1 MNPRPIGLALLC
13 ATVVLFVTSLQAQN
27 SQGTILGHVEDS
39 SGAVI
44 PGAKVAAT
52 NVNTN
57 VVHHFTTTT
66 VGDYVFV
73 DMAPGPYEVKV
84 DADGFESQVSKGL
97 VLEVDQTLR
106 QNFKLPVGQTK
117 QVVTVTADAQ
127 MVQTDNTT
135 TGNVLDQRTIEELP
149 SSGRDFNN
157 LLNLSAGASNVSG
170 GSQVYW
176 ALHGLNQNFTEVS
189 VNGARPDSVSFL
201 VDGVADTDTFFSTAS
216 NIPSESSIQE
226 VKVQTG
232 LYSAEYGQ
240 GSGQINVAIKSGT
253 NQWHGEAYDY
263 FQNDALNPRSPLQ
276 LEQNTYEGQ
285 NGNLRI
291 PWKQNQFGG
300 TLGGPVRI
308 PSITTVRTKPS
319 GSSLTMAAGVTGC
332 LRIKTRFRFPPHRS
346 AMVTSPTGPFSST
359 ILAPRFAI
367 LVAVPPHV
375 RQSRA
380 TNSPASILSGKN
392 WRTSILCPILIVRC
406 PATTT

>member
-1 MNPRPIGLALLC
+1 MNRRIHTRFGLALLC
-13 ATVVLFVTSLQAQN
+13 ATVALLVVSLQAQN

-44 PGAKVAAT
+44 PGAKVTAT

-57 VVHHFTTTT
+57 VVHHFTITS

-135 TGNVLDQRTIEELP
+135 TGNVLDQKTIEELP

-189 VNGARPDSVSFL
+189 VNGARTDSVSFL

-216 NIPSESSIQE
+216 NIPSEYSIQE

-240 GSGQINVAIKSGT
+240 GSGQINVASKSGT
-253 NQWHGEAYDY
+253 NHWHGEAYDY

-285 NGNLRI
+285 TGSLSI

-308 PSITTVRTKPS
+308 PWVYS
-319 GSSLTMAAGVTGC
+319 GQN
-332 LRIKTRFRFPPHRS
+332 KTFWFFAYDGGRRHWVPQNQN
-346 AMVTSPTGPFSST
+346 AVQVPTAQERNGDFSDWPFST
-359 ILAPRFAI
+359 IPAPRCAI
-367 LVAVPPHV
+367 RVAVPPPA
-375 RQSRA
+375 RP
-380 TNSPASILSGKN
+380 SPATRSP
-392 WRTSILCPILIVRC
+392 TSIP
-406 PATTT
+406 

>member
-1 MNPRPIGLALLC
+1 MNRRIHTRFGLALLC
-13 ATVVLFVTSLQAQN
+13 ATVALLVVSLQAQN

-44 PGAKVAAT
+44 PGAKVTAT

-57 VVHHFTTTT
+57 VVHHFTITS

-135 TGNVLDQRTIEELP
+135 TGNVLDQKTIEELP

-189 VNGARPDSVSFL
+189 VNGARTDSVSFL

-216 NIPSESSIQE
+216 NIPSEYSIQE

-240 GSGQINVAIKSGT
+240 GSGQINVASKSGT
-253 NQWHGEAYDY
+253 NHWHGEAYDY

-285 NGNLRI
+285 TGSLSI
-291 PWKQNQFGG
+291 PRKQNQFGG

-308 PSITTVRTKPS
+308 PWVYSGQNITFWFFAYDGGRRHWVPQNQN
-319 GSSLTMAAGVTGC
+319 AVQ
-332 LRIKTRFRFPPHRS
+332 
-346 AMVTSPTGPFSST
+346 VPTAQERNGDLSDWPFST
-359 ILAPRFAI
+359 IPAPRCAI
-367 LVAVPPHV
+367 RVAVPPPA
-375 RQSRA
+375 RP
-380 TNSPASILSGKN
+380 SPATKSP
-392 WRTSILCPILIVRC
+392 TSIP
-406 PATTT
+406 